1 MEASVD
7 VTALAARLERLETIE
22 AARAALYRY
31 AEGADTRDWE
41 LLGSAFSEDAVMRLG
56 EEEIRGRD
64 AIVAALR
71 AMLPAAFVTRHLMV
85 NPQVTWTAPGRAT
98 LTATVYYLHDG
109 SGYEATGWGD
119 YRDEV
124 EVVDGVGRITRKDF
138 TPAQHLVG
146 NTATLAARI
155 TEQEVVE
162 AARAATRRYA
172 VAVDTVDF
180 AMLADAFTE
189 DATLTTRRGS
199 RTGRDVVVDYY
210 RTAMADPIDRRHFL
224 VNQDVQV
231 DSPTEATVSSYFI
244 YTYAGA
250 GQSIIGWGHYVDRVR
265 IEDGIGRIAEKTIS
279 IDVHADPRE
288 GWAGE
293 ITP

>member
-1 MEASVD
+1 MDDAQAEL
-7 VTALAARLERLETIE
+7 TARLERLETVE

-31 AEGADTRDWE
+31 AQGADTRDWE
-41 LLGSAFSEDAVMRLG
+41 LLGSAFSEDAVMTLG
-56 EEEIRGRD
+56 DQEVRGRE
-64 AIVAALR
+64 AVVASLR
-71 AMLPAAFVTRHLMV
+71 TMLPEGFVTRHLMV

-109 SGYEATGWGD
+109 SGYEASGWGD

-146 NTATLAARI
+146 NTATLARRLDAVDAAELAR
-155 TEQEVVE
+155 E
-162 AARAATRRYA
+162 ATWRYA
-172 VAVDTVDF
+172 TAIDQSDF
-180 AMLADAFTE
+180 ALLAESFTD

-199 RTGRDVVVDYY
+199 RSGRDVVVDYY
-210 RTAMADPIDRRHFL
+210 RTALADPVQRRHFL
-224 VNQDVQV
+224 VNQQVRVDAPDDV
-231 DSPTEATVSSYFI
+231 TVTSYFL
-244 YTYAGA
+244 YTFAGDDT
-250 GQSIIGWGHYVDRVR
+250 SVLGWGRYVDRVR
-265 IEDGIGRIAEKTIS
+265 IDGGVGRIAEKTIAV
-279 IDVHADPRE
+279 DMHADARV